1 MKELLKKKAP
11 FMAKVFANLILQGG
25 VAYTAALQKNPH
37 IARHVLPYTLMFAL
51 AVLVMIF
58 ADLPIQARFIL
69 FTIISGL
76 FGSLLTTF
84 RTLDSRI
91 VQETLSDILVVFA
104 SMFALGLVSVQFN
117 VDILPLAILMF
128 MTLTG
133 LMVARATMSK
143 EKRGSLSKAFVVL
156 FALYIL
162 VDTNVILQRNYKGDF
177 VDASFDY
184 FTDLTQ
190 IFSGLVPSNI

>member
-11 FMAKVFANLILQGG
+11 FMAKVFTNLILQGAI
-25 VAYTAALQKNPH
+25 AYAAASQKNPH
-37 IARHVLPYTLMFAL
+37 VARHVLPYALIFAV

-69 FTIISGL
+69 FTVISAL

-84 RTLDSRI
+84 RNLDPRL
-91 VQETLSDILVVFA
+91 VQETLSDILVVFV
-104 SMFALGLVSVQFN
+104 SMFALGVVSVQFN
-117 VDILPLAILMF
+117 VNVLPLAILMF

-133 LMVARATMSK
+133 LMVARLTMSR
-143 EKRGSLSKAFVVL
+143 EKRGALSKAFVVL
-156 FALYIL
+156 FALYIF
-162 VDTNVILQRNYKGDF
+162 VDTNMILQRNYDGDF

-184 FTDLTQ
+184 FTDLSQ
-190 IFSGLVPSNI
+190 IFTRLIPSDI